1 MPPHLSKL
9 LGGLTNSLSHSRFLF
24 YNLPVNP
31 CVHSTSHSHKYS
43 ICLGINL
50 LSLLT
55 SNHETLVLFQLIHI
69 KTFGILTLIDL
80 TLTLLL
86 IAYILRVFLVYWLF
100 SFLECLNKFLAFSH
114 QMTSYHSLLSELR
127 KEFWDHI
134 SAIWTSFLAWCS

>member
-69 KTFGILTLIDL
+69 KTLGILTLIDL

-86 IAYILRVFLVYWLF
+86 IVYILWVFLVYRLF

-114 QMTSYHSLLSELR
+114 QMTSYHCLLSELR
-127 KEFWDHI
+127 KEFWNHI
-134 SAIWTSFLAWCS
+134 SAVWTSLAWCS